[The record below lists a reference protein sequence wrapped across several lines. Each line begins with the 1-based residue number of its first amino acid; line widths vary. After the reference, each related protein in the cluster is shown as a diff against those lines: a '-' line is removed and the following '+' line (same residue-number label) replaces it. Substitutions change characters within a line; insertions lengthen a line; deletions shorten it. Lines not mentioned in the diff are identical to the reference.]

1 MRTHPPILCALSLFV
16 CLAGSA
22 ALPSLAVAAAP
33 AAAAGGPRAT
43 LQRLNDDVDKRLRA
57 KVVAGSAEDTRLK
70 NEVKEL
76 ASELLDYG
84 ELCKRALGEH
94 WEKMPVG
101 QRTDFVAT
109 LKELIERNYVKQL
122 KTNLDYQVTYGEES
136 TEGSE
141 AKVTTTVKIATKGK
155 ATEALIEYR
164 MIKQATGPTAGKW
177 MVYDVVTDELSL
189 VRNYRTQFQRIIAIQ
204 RLRRPAQQDE
214 DQAQRRAG
222 QGRRQ
227 ARRSHPRHPGRQ
239 ARRRSEKARQSRQPP
254 RRQRLARPVTPVP
267 LRYPPKYLVL
277 SSSGTLRPPS
287 RCVTRRGTWCCR
299 ASATSAPLP
308 SARRFLPVRSSS
320 RARL

>member
-1 MRTHPPILCALSLFV
+1 MRTHTPILCALRLFA
-16 CLAGSA
+16 CLAGAA

-33 AAAAGGPRAT
+33 AATAGGPRAT
-43 LQRLNDDVDKRLRA
+43 LQRLNDDVDKRLRQ

-94 WEKMPVG
+94 WDKMPVG

-136 TEGSE
+136 IEGSE

-164 MIKQATGPTAGKW
+164 MIKQPTGPTAGKW
-177 MVYDVVTDELSL
+177 MVYDVITDELSL
-189 VRNYRTQFQRIIAIQ
+189 VRNYRTQFQRIISGQGYDGLLTKMKTKLNEERVKDGGKPVDLAPATPIAPAKPAAAPKKPGKAAS
-204 RLRRPAQQDE
+204 RPA
-214 DQAQRRAG
+214 AKG
-222 QGRRQ
+222 
-227 ARRSHPRHPGRQ
+227 
-239 ARRRSEKARQSRQPP
+239 
-254 RRQRLARPVTPVP
+254 
-267 LRYPPKYLVL
+267 
-277 SSSGTLRPPS
+277 
-287 RCVTRRGTWCCR
+287 
-299 ASATSAPLP
+299 
-308 SARRFLPVRSSS
+308 
-320 RARL
+320 